1 MDENRENQM
10 NRDRVQEAEEQI
22 KNEERVRVAEQNVE
36 TQAATD
42 STNEALEPLFEDN
55 EAEKFRTQW
64 LNIQSKFVDNPRESV
79 READG
84 LVAGVLK
91 SVTMSFHERRTS
103 LEKQWNS
110 GGNAST
116 EDLRLAL
123 KRYRSFFERLL
134 TLES

>member
-1 MDENRENQM
+1 MEDRENRTNTEVVDTAPE
-10 NRDRVQEAEEQI
+10 REETEQRARE
-22 KNEERVRVAEQNVE
+22 EERQVE
-36 TQAATD
+36 NRGTTAYTD
-42 STNEALEPLFEDN
+42 DKLMPLFEDN

-79 READG
+79 READE

-91 SVTMSFHERRTS
+91 SVTMSFHDRRTS

-110 GGNAST
+110 GDNVST
-116 EDLRLAL
+116 EDLRVAL
-123 KRYRSFFERLL
+123 KRYRSFFDRLL

>member
-1 MDENRENQM
+1 MINKDRENQA
-10 NRDRVQEAEEQI
+10 NRNTEEMMDEPIENRPAMDEA
-22 KNEERVRVAEQNVE
+22 NDAL
-36 TQAATD
+36 AA
-42 STNEALEPLFEDN
+42 LFEDA
-55 EAEKFRTQW
+55 EAERFRTQW

-79 READG
+79 READE
-84 LVAGVLK
+84 LVANVLK

-103 LEKQWNS
+103 LEKQWN
-110 GGNAST
+110 GGGSAST

>member
-1 MDENRENQM
+1 MDDRENRTNPEVV
-10 NRDRVQEAEEQI
+10 DTAPEQEETEQRARE
-22 KNEERVRVAEQNVE
+22 EERHVE
-36 TQAATD
+36 NRATTTD
-42 STNEALEPLFEDN
+42 TDQKLAPLFEDN

-79 READG
+79 READE

-91 SVTMSFHERRTS
+91 SVTMGFHDRRTS

-110 GGNAST
+110 GDNAST
-116 EDLRLAL
+116 EDLRVAL

>member
-1 MDENRENQM
+1 MMEDQETKT
-10 NRDRVQEAEEQI
+10 NRDVVDTIDEPEE
-22 KNEERVRVAEQNVE
+22 NEQRVRVEERLVE
-36 TQAATD
+36 KKPTTSID
-42 STNEALEPLFEDN
+42 EELESLFEED

-79 READG
+79 REANE

-91 SVTMSFHERRTS
+91 SVTMSFHDRRTT

-110 GGNAST
+110 GDNVST

-123 KRYRSFFERLL
+123 KRYRSFFDRLL
-134 TLES
+134 TLKS